1 MKTGFIILANVLCP
15 GVGTLFA
22 KQAAQGVLQILFA
35 MLALLLW
42 ATGTLRLV
50 AVLIFLFA
58 WLWAQFSSLRFK
70 KKSDEVAL
78 HPVSIVEEQS
88 RKRL

>member
-1 MKTGFIILANVLCP
+1 MKTGFLILENALCP
-15 GVGTLFA
+15 GVGTLLA
-22 KQAAQGVLQILFA
+22 KQAARGTLQLLFA
-35 MLALLLW
+35 LLAILLW
-42 ATGTLRLV
+42 STGSLRLF

-78 HPVSIVEEQS
+78 HPVSIVEERS
-88 RKRL
+88 RKGL

>member
-1 MKTGFIILANVLCP
+1 MKTGFIILANALCP
-15 GVGTLFA
+15 GVGTLLA
-22 KQAAQGVLQILFA
+22 KQAARGTLQ
-35 MLALLLW
+35 LLLAILLW
-42 ATGTLRLV
+42 STGSLRLF

-78 HPVSIVEEQS
+78 HPVSIVEERS
-88 RKRL
+88 RKGL